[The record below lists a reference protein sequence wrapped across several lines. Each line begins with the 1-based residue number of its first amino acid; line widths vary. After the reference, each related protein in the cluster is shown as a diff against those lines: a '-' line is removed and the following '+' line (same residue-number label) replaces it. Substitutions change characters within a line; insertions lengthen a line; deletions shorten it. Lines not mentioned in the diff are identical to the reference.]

1 MKRVHEDQ
9 VNHSSI
15 MHQAQALCVHIV
27 EKVEERQVSI
37 KRVSSGVKR
46 AQSLELVASKV
57 AVPNQNQ
64 LMRKSAS
71 LWIRSESHTRLTCFG
86 GKLTNTWALG

>member
-1 MKRVHEDQ
+1 MKQRHEDQ

-27 EKVEERQVSI
+27 EKVEERQVSS

-46 AQSLELVASKV
+46 AKRLELVAAKV
-57 AVPNQNQ
+57 AASNQDQ
-64 LMRKSAS
+64 LMRKSAL
-71 LWIRSESHTRLTCFG
+71 LWIDQSHARALHASEV
-86 GKLTNTWALG
+86 N